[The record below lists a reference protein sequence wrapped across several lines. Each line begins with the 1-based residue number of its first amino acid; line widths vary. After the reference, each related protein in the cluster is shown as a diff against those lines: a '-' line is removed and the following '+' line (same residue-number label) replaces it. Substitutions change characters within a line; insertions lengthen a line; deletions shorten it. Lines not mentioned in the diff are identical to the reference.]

1 MRIRERVRTLALAS
15 LLAGSIVAIQAPPAS
30 AVACSASGAAQYGIT
45 VKPSHGKAFYVDYA
59 LTPKLDANYVGYSV
73 TSTSS
78 KKNLWVK
85 LSNFTGGYI
94 TLANASDD
102 KMQIAELAANA
113 SKTTYFLLKSSIGS
127 STTDQVHKVEVFQG
141 DPSVA
146 GNTAIYSCDYTFTDI
161 KDVIAANPNKVNSV
175 SINNSTPNLGDLVT
189 VTVTGDTGTIG
200 SGSDSPDLDVIWLS
214 PSPYSNF
221 QTRALRLESVTL
233 NNTSSGRPNSC
244 PTSYEDTLLITSA
257 RTCFDDSSSSYS
269 VLYRFRVIGSSST
282 TVKIT
287 PNANISSGN
296 PIKHTSLDPTKV
308 ISLNLSG
315 VTAANFKIKKE
326 VVSNTGLTVTSSK
339 VEVPYRLT
347 ITTTSATNVVLDLI
361 VDSSTATASAF
372 TSGSA
377 TFTDVNRTG
386 SPGTAIVPETR
397 TGSNKLFFV
406 GPFTL
411 NSTTPLVINY
421 KMSLPVNGSTYRNEA
436 SAFIGDVE
444 VSNTAAGEYRSVDVV
459 VPSSCSGTCNVTQS
473 AVVAYSAPT
482 ATTRSAIN
490 VLTTTA
496 TIRGS
501 FTTGGDPN
509 TSVKFFWGTDSALAS
524 STTVDLG
531 IFDTSGETE
540 TALAGLSAGTTYY
553 YRINASNSI
562 SGAGGVSGDILSF
575 VTGAPTATTNSP
587 DQITIT
593 SARLKG
599 SFTTGGGQSTAVTI
613 RWGTDS
619 SLVSGTN
626 ISIGTFTSDSDTS
639 TVVTGLTPN
648 MDYFYRIIAVAGALT
663 ANGEIVPFSTL
674 GPAATTVAASGI
686 SQTGATLNGTIG
698 TGGGAT
704 TTPSFQ
710 YSTSPTLASG
720 VTSTD
725 LPTISSDGS
734 VNLAITG
741 LTAGTTYYFRVLAT
755 LSGVTE
761 TGTILSFVTS
771 SAPSPTPTPSPTPVP
786 VQPIAP
792 TLNSVSAS
800 PICSLGRQIFVRG
813 ANFTSGKFTFDG
825 KAISP
830 ASNDGSVAVF
840 NLPSG
845 TAGTKKLVVTT
856 DAGTA
861 SLDVVYQG
869 SGLPKFAPT
878 YMPYL
883 HQGGTFAIFYS
894 ATDADSYRVVGQ
906 LPSGFEL
913 NTKTGS
919 ISGISATNGVF
930 QFSLVASGI
939 CGETE
944 LKVTFD
950 IDKAVPNAISH
961 RIYFSRNNGAI
972 PAAALDALRRFL
984 DKVQEM
990 SPRYINP
997 QIFITTSTLNNT
1009 STIQDRDLEMA
1020 RYQAICDI
1028 FVNESLDAQVVPN
1041 VFTGDENII
1050 EVIAYWPKR

>member
-1 MRIRERVRTLALAS
+1 
-15 LLAGSIVAIQAPPAS
+15 
-30 AVACSASGAAQYGIT
+30 
-45 VKPSHGKAFYVDYA
+45 
-59 LTPKLDANYVGYSV
+59 
-73 TSTSS
+73 
-78 KKNLWVK
+78 
-85 LSNFTGGYI
+85 
-94 TLANASDD
+94 
-102 KMQIAELAANA
+102 
-113 SKTTYFLLKSSIGS
+113 
-127 STTDQVHKVEVFQG
+127 
-141 DPSVA
+141 
-146 GNTAIYSCDYTFTDI
+146 
-161 KDVIAANPNKVNSV
+161 
-175 SINNSTPNLGDLVT
+175 
-189 VTVTGDTGTIG
+189 
-200 SGSDSPDLDVIWLS
+200 
-214 PSPYSNF
+214 
-221 QTRALRLESVTL
+221 
-233 NNTSSGRPNSC
+233 
-244 PTSYEDTLLITSA
+244 
-257 RTCFDDSSSSYS
+257 
-269 VLYRFRVIGSSST
+269 
-282 TVKIT
+282 
-287 PNANISSGN
+287 
-296 PIKHTSLDPTKV
+296 
-308 ISLNLSG
+308 
-315 VTAANFKIKKE
+315 
-326 VVSNTGLTVTSSK
+326 
-339 VEVPYRLT
+339 
-347 ITTTSATNVVLDLI
+347 
-361 VDSSTATASAF
+361 
-372 TSGSA
+372 
-377 TFTDVNRTG
+377 
-386 SPGTAIVPETR
+386 
-397 TGSNKLFFV
+397 
-406 GPFTL
+406 
-411 NSTTPLVINY
+411 
-421 KMSLPVNGSTYRNEA
+421 
-436 SAFIGDVE
+436 
-444 VSNTAAGEYRSVDVV
+444 
-459 VPSSCSGTCNVTQS
+459 
-473 AVVAYSAPT
+473 
-482 ATTRSAIN
+482 
-490 VLTTTA
+490 
-496 TIRGS
+496 
-501 FTTGGDPN
+501 
-509 TSVKFFWGTDSALAS
+509 
-524 STTVDLG
+524 
-531 IFDTSGETE
+531 
-540 TALAGLSAGTTYY
+540 
-553 YRINASNSI
+553 
-562 SGAGGVSGDILSF
+562 
-575 VTGAPTATTNSP
+575 
-587 DQITIT
+587 
-593 SARLKG
+593 
-599 SFTTGGGQSTAVTI
+599 
-613 RWGTDS
+613 
-619 SLVSGTN
+619 
-626 ISIGTFTSDSDTS
+626 
-639 TVVTGLTPN
+639 

-919 ISGISATNGVF
+919 ISGIPATNGVF